1 MSDEVEV
8 LAGDGKDL
16 LVKIHFDDGYVYE
29 GWVDRISIPDDMI
42 SDEQQPYYY
51 APDGRVICRRCNL
64 KLRDSGIENAKE
76 GPLDTALHKCPAK
89 EEIKNE

>member
-29 GWVDRISIPDDMI
+29 GWVDRISFPKDEED
-42 SDEQQPYYY
+42 DEQQPYYY
-51 APDGRVICRRCNL
+51 APDGRVICKRCNA
-64 KLRDSGIENAKE
+64 KLRKKWMKWCRECYG
-76 GPLDTALHKCPAK
+76 PAK
-89 EEIKNE
+89 DEIKNE